1 MKNVINIKGRKDII
15 KDSNSGAILSTN
27 VKALNEY
34 KQKIEEQ
41 EKIDKLE
48 HRTNLIENEISEVK
62 QMIRVLLNRGN

>member
-1 MKNVINIKGRKDII
+1 MKNIINIKGRKDII
-15 KDSNSGAILSTN
+15 KDSHSGAILSTN
-27 VKALNEY
+27 VKALSEY
-34 KQKIEEQ
+34 KQKVGEQ